1 MQLTYRGNKYQL
13 QSLSK
18 DNLKN
23 FTGVIA
29 KYRGT
34 NYYVLSTTI
43 ECDRALIAYKY
54 RGIDYIKE
62 NIEKSLNKSDR
73 ILVG

>member
-23 FTGVIA
+23 FTDVIA

-34 NYYVLSTTI
+34 NYYILPTTI